1 MLQTLLL
8 LGMIILAYLVS
19 RMTHGYTQMVREL
32 KYLRSK
38 IHTGHSFQD
47 NPTDILDDSSSDG
60 FTNKDTNTKST
71 SIATSTSVTRP
82 HTNGGGTYYNKIEP
96 QHDNTQ
102 SGGGGTIPSLTDAFN
117 SFHLP
122 DTIKNYIPILKRLDI
137 EKMTGKDDD
146 IYEAFNSSIYNS
158 NYYSDKKVGGTSIDP
173 PIPKS
178 KILTDTQRTLH
189 FNCCDSQ
196 LPK

>member
-47 NPTDILDDSSSDG
+47 NPTDLLDDSSSDA
-60 FTNKDTNTKST
+60 FTNKDNNTQSIST
-71 SIATSTSVTRP
+71 ATSTSVTKSKN
-82 HTNGGGTYYNKIEP
+82 NGGGTYYNKIEP

-102 SGGGGTIPSLTDAFN
+102 SGGGGTIPSITDAFN

-122 DTIKNYIPILKRLDI
+122 DNIQNYIPILKRLDI

-178 KILTDTQRTLH
+178 KILTETQRTLY
-189 FNCCDSQ
+189 
-196 LPK
+196 